1 MSLICYIL
9 SNILYR
15 SVTKVLHISYPRLK
29 VCDTQIHISCFDY
42 TIANIDKR
50 ILNIVSEDKWVQN
63 NI

>member
-1 MSLICYIL
+1 M
-9 SNILYR
+9 
-15 SVTKVLHISYPRLK
+15 LHISYPGLK